1 MNIKGIIPAL
11 LTPFDHNY
19 EVNYDS
25 LRKHVNRLIEQGA
38 GGFYVCGSTA
48 ECFMLD
54 DKERMK
60 IMEVVTE
67 EVNGRVDVIA
77 HVGNINLRKAV
88 EYAKHAESCGVTAVS
103 SVPPFYYKFK
113 KEEIVSYYATI
124 SDAVDLPMIVYSIP
138 ALSGVALTANDIG
151 DILKAS
157 NTQGLKY
164 TDYNLFELEKIR
176 RKFPDLNVYYGRDEM
191 YCSALPLG
199 LSGGIGATYNVMM
212 HKFVAM
218 QKAYEEGNLELASKL
233 QGEANAILEEM
244 QKCDTKSAMK
254 YLLTKSGIDF
264 GGARPPVVALNEA
277 QKASL
282 DELYKV
288 IFE

>member
-264 GGARPPVVALNEA
+264 GGARPPVTALNEA
-277 QKASL
+277 QKANL

>member
-54 DKERMK
+54 DNERMK

-164 TDYNLFELEKIR
+164 TDYNLYELEKIR

>member
-218 QKAYEEGNLELASKL
+218 QKAYEEGNLELASKF

-264 GGARPPVVALNEA
+264 GGARPPVTALNEA
-277 QKASL
+277 QKANL

>member
-54 DKERMK
+54 DKELMK
-60 IMEVVTE
+60 SMEVVTE

-264 GGARPPVVALNEA
+264 GGARPPVTALNEA
-277 QKASL
+277 QKANL